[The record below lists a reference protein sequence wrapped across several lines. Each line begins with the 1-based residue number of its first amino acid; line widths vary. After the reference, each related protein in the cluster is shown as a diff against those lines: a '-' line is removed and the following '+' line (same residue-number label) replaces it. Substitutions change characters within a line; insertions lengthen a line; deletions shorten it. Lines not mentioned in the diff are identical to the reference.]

1 MSRVLIGIT
10 GCIAAYKAAALVRE
24 FKKADNQVKV
34 ILTKNAEEFITPL
47 TLRTLSE
54 NQVYTSLFDDEN
66 EYSTEHIALSKW
78 ADILVVAPASANIL
92 GKFANGIADDLLS
105 TEYLS
110 FDKPVLIAPTMN
122 TKMYEHLAVQKNIS
136 LLKERGNIVIEPETG
151 FLACGDEGK
160 GRFPDIKVILM
171 HAQRIL
177 HKSNALK
184 GRKVIVTGGGTFEK
198 IDPVRI
204 IANLSSGIMADAFVK
219 AAFLKKSKNILYIH
233 GRISIEENIISQNIS
248 ADTTQDMLDALKK
261 EIREADILIMAAAVN
276 DFRTDYAKNKI
287 KKRDSLALNLK
298 RNTDI
303 LTELSKIKTKAVK
316 IGFALETENSEKN
329 GLRKLKEKS
338 LDYIVVNSP
347 DNLGAETASAVVISK
362 KGEKLIIKNAT
373 KYELAE
379 RVLEWIKL

>member
-66 EYSTEHIALSKW
+66 EYSAEHIALSKW

-110 FDKPVLIAPTMN
+110 FDKPVLIALTMN
-122 TKMYEHLAVQKNIS
+122 TKMYEHPAVQKNIS

-233 GRISIEENIISQNIS
+233 GRISIEENLISQNIS

-329 GLRKLKEKS
+329 GLIKLKEKS

>member
-54 NQVYTSLFDDEN
+54 HPVYTSLFDEEN

-110 FDKPVLIAPTMN
+110 FNKPVLIAPSMN
-122 TKMYEHLAVQKNIS
+122 TKMYEHPAVQKNIS

-160 GRFPDIKVILM
+160 GRFPDIKVIYM

-177 HKSNALK
+177 HKSNVLK
-184 GRKVIVTGGGTFEK
+184 GRRVIVTGGGTFEK

-204 IANLSSGIMADAFVK
+204 IANLSSGIMADAFVN

-233 GRISIEENIISQNIS
+233 GRISIEENIISQNIK
-248 ADTTQDMLDALKK
+248 AETAQEMLNALKEGIK
-261 EIREADILIMAAAVN
+261 ETDLLIMAAAVN
-276 DFRTDYAKNKI
+276 DFKPEYAKNKI
-287 KKRDSLALNLK
+287 KKTDSIALNMN
-298 RNTDI
+298 RNIDI
-303 LTELSKIKTKAVK
+303 LAELSKIKTKAVK
-316 IGFALETENSEKN
+316 IGFALETENMQKN
-329 GLRKLKEKS
+329 ALKKLKEKS

-347 DNLGAETASAVVISK
+347 DNLGVNTASAAVISK
-362 KGEKLIIKNAT
+362 NGEKLIIKDAS
-373 KYELAE
+373 KFELAE

>member
-66 EYSTEHIALSKW
+66 EYSAEHIALSKW

-110 FDKPVLIAPTMN
+110 FDKPVLIALTMN
-122 TKMYEHLAVQKNIS
+122 TKMYEHPAVQKNIS